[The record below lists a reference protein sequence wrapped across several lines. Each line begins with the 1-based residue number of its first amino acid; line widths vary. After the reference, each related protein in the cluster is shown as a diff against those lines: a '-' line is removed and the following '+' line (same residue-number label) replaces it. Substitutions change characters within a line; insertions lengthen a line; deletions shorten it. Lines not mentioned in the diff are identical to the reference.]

1 MIFRTSQ
8 KTLFING
15 GLIMAFG
22 ISENTTSYFINNK
35 IDLPRFQRKATWKD
49 VDNFKLCISVFK
61 GYPIGVV
68 IVNETGTRK
77 FLLDGRQRRNALI
90 TMYNNPVE
98 VYNWATKFIGI
109 KGNMPE
115 AEVRDRFSE
124 KISEYLQSEF
134 NKSTEDVV
142 ENNEVLED
150 DEELC
155 EGRTFDAEIQSVNMH
170 ALLDLI
176 LLVHTKYKGT
186 NKFAG
191 MFKFDKII
199 PIEDLEYSA
208 YASGEYFIDHAKLK
222 KFIKNRIDNDETE
235 RTDFI
240 NYLIKR
246 HKLNEKEIQKID
258 NYITSQWNYFEKC
271 FDTIRKTD
279 EIIINAR
286 IGLIRLIDA
295 SPLDAQN
302 IFSLVNGGGAPLTAE
317 ELLSARPFWNVEIA
331 NPTDEIR
338 SVARD
343 LYSFLGISV
352 PSNVV
357 RWDVCATLLSRIDKS
372 NLIFTKIDLNDSKT
386 TQSLFTKKLT
396 LGFKLLSAVCVGGIS
411 SNSVKDLENEKKAKI
426 DWDRDVESFI
436 KEFNI
441 AMDLLYDCEYF
452 KYLMSW
458 KQSIM
463 SLMGNSVA
471 LEFATLI
478 YKNWIELGKPTKGT
492 PKLKDF
498 QKNAVIL
505 CDRLL
510 YEYSSR
516 LWAGSADSR
525 LARDL
530 TVMNE
535 RFNVVSFEEWQ
546 NVIDNFASGNVSK
559 VDKGIIYH
567 YYCLKKMRPSF
578 DGEGANAI
586 YEVDHIYAQAQFNNV
601 TTIDSTLMESLGNKA
616 LLPKLEN
623 IAKSDKTLRE
633 LMGHDWLFSEIL
645 RVTGIKKED
654 VEKYSDIVNVQDLI
668 DYRITDYKKVFKDDR
683 VSLLNSSN
691 F

>member
-1 MIFRTSQ
+1 
-8 KTLFING
+8 
-15 GLIMAFG
+15 MAFG

-49 VDNFKLCISVFK
+49 IDNFKLCISVFK
-61 GYPIGVV
+61 GYPIGVI
-68 IVNETGTRK
+68 IVNETGTKK

-109 KGNMPE
+109 KGNTPE

-134 NKSTEDVV
+134 NKSTEDMD
-142 ENNEVLED
+142 ESNEALESD
-150 DEELC
+150 SNLV
-155 EGRTFDAEIQSVNMH
+155 EGRTFDAEIQSENMH

-186 NKFAG
+186 NRFAG

-199 PIEDLEYSA
+199 PIEDLEYSD
-208 YASGEYFIDHAKLK
+208 YANGEFFIDHTKLK
-222 KFIKNRIDNDETE
+222 KFIKNRIDNDEIDRTE
-235 RTDFI
+235 FI
-240 NYLIKR
+240 KYLIKR
-246 HKLNEKEIQKID
+246 HKLNEKDAKKID
-258 NYITSQWNYFEKC
+258 NYITSQWGYFEKC

-302 IFSLVNGGGAPLTAE
+302 IFSLVNGGGTPLTAE
-317 ELLSARPFWNVEIA
+317 ELLSARPFWNVEIQ

-338 SVARD
+338 MVARD
-343 LYSFLGISV
+343 LYSFLRIGV
-352 PSNVV
+352 PSNIV

-372 NLIFTKIDLNDSKT
+372 NLIFTKIDLLDSRT
-386 TQSLFTKKLT
+386 TQALFTKKLT
-396 LGFKLLSAVCVGGIS
+396 LGFKLLSAIYVGGIS
-411 SNSVKDLENEKKAKI
+411 SNSVKDLENERKAKI
-426 DWDRDVESFI
+426 AWNKDIETFI

-441 AMDLLYDCEYF
+441 VTDLLYDCEYF

-471 LEFATLI
+471 LEFATLV
-478 YKNWIELGKPTKGT
+478 YKNWIELEKPTKGN
-492 PKLKDF
+492 PKLREF

-510 YEYSSR
+510 FEYSSR

-530 TVMNE
+530 TVIKE
-535 RFNVVSFEEWQ
+535 RFKVVSFEEWE
-546 NVIDNFASGNVSK
+546 NVIDNFASGSVSK
-559 VDKGIIYH
+559 IDKGIIYH
-567 YYCLKKMRPSF
+567 YYCLRKIRPTF
-578 DGEGANAI
+578 DGDGANAK
-586 YEVDHIYAQAQFNNV
+586 YEIDHIYAQARFNNV
-601 TTIDSTLMESLGNKA
+601 TTIDPILMESLGNKA

-633 LMGHDWLFSEIL
+633 LMPYNWLFEEVL
-645 RVTGIKKED
+645 RMSGIKED
-654 VEKYSDIVNVQDLI
+654 DVDKYSDIVNVKDLI
-668 DYRITDYKKVFKDDR
+668 DARIADYKNVFNKDR
-683 VSLLNSSN
+683 ISLLNSSN

>member
-1 MIFRTSQ
+1 
-8 KTLFING
+8 
-15 GLIMAFG
+15 MAFG
-22 ISENTTSYFINNK
+22 ISENTTSYFVNNK

-49 VDNFKLCISVFK
+49 IDNFKLCISVFK

-68 IVNETGTRK
+68 IVNETGTKK

-98 VYNWATKFIGI
+98 VYNWAVKFIGI

-115 AEVRDRFSE
+115 AEIRDRFSE

-134 NKSTEDVV
+134 NKSTEDADELNEAL
-142 ENNEVLED
+142 END
-150 DEELC
+150 IGSS
-155 EGRTFDAEIQSVNMH
+155 EGRTFDAEIQSENMH

-186 NKFAG
+186 NRFAG

-208 YASGEYFIDHAKLK
+208 YSNGEYFIDHSKLK
-222 KFIKNRIDNDETE
+222 KFIKNRIDNDEINRE
-235 RTDFI
+235 DFI

-246 HKLNEKEIQKID
+246 HKLNDKDAKKID
-258 NYITSQWNYFEKC
+258 NYVTSQWEYFNKC

-302 IFSLVNGGGAPLTAE
+302 IFSLVNGGGTPLTAE
-317 ELLSARPFWNVEIA
+317 ELLSARPFWNVEVL

-338 SVARD
+338 SVSRD
-343 LYSFLGISV
+343 LYTFLGINV
-352 PSNVV
+352 PTNVV

-372 NLIFTKIDLNDSKT
+372 NLIFTKIDLKDSKT
-386 TQSLFTKKLT
+386 TQALFTKKLT
-396 LGFKLLSAVCVGGIS
+396 LGFKLLSAVYIGGINS
-411 SNSVKDLENEKKAKI
+411 GSVKDLENERKAKL
-426 DWDRDVESFI
+426 DWNNDVELFI
-436 KEFNI
+436 REFNI
-441 AMDLLYDCEYF
+441 AMDLLYECEYF

-471 LEFATLI
+471 LEFATLV
-478 YKNWIELGKPTKGT
+478 YKNWIGLSKPTKGN
-492 PKLKDF
+492 PKLKEF
-498 QKNAVIL
+498 QKNAIIL

-530 TVMNE
+530 TVINE
-535 RFNVVSFEEWQ
+535 RFKVVSFEDWEK
-546 NVIDNFASGNVSK
+546 VIDNFASGNVSK
-559 VDKGIIYH
+559 IDKGIIYH

-586 YEVDHIYAQAQFNNV
+586 YEVDHIYAQAQFDNV
-601 TTIDSTLMESLGNKA
+601 TTINPVLMESLGNKA

-623 IAKSDKTLRE
+623 IAKGAKTLRE
-633 LMGHDWLFSEIL
+633 LEHQDWLFGEIL
-645 RVTGIKKED
+645 RVTGIKSED
-654 VEKYSDIVNVQDLI
+654 VNKYSDIVNIQELI
-668 DYRITDYKKVFKDDR
+668 DARIDDYKKVFNNER
-683 VSLLNSSN
+683 ISLLNSSN

>member
-1 MIFRTSQ
+1 
-8 KTLFING
+8 
-15 GLIMAFG
+15 MAFG
-22 ISENTTSYFINNK
+22 ISENTTSYFLNNK
-35 IDLPRFQRKATWKD
+35 IDLPRFQRKATWDEK
-49 VDNFKLCISVFK
+49 DNFKLCISVFK
-61 GYPIGVV
+61 GYPIGVI
-68 IVNETGTRK
+68 IVNETGTKK

-90 TMYNNPVE
+90 TMYNNPVA
-98 VYNWATKFIGI
+98 VYSWATKFIGI

-115 AEVRDRFSE
+115 ADVRDRFSE

-134 NKSTEDVV
+134 NKSTEDAD
-142 ENNEVLED
+142 EIDARLNSDED
-150 DEELC
+150 FG
-155 EGRTFDAEIQSVNMH
+155 EGKTFNAETQSENMH
-170 ALLDLI
+170 ALLELI

-186 NKFAG
+186 NKFEG

-199 PIEDLEYSA
+199 PIEDLEYSD
-208 YASGEYFIDHAKLK
+208 YSNGEYYIDPTKLK
-222 KFIKNRIDNDETE
+222 RFIKNRIDNDEIE
-235 RTDFI
+235 QEEFI
-240 NYLIKR
+240 KYLIKR
-246 HKLNEKEIQKID
+246 HKLDDKAAQKLD
-258 NYITSQWNYFEKC
+258 NYVVSQWDYFEKC

-317 ELLSARPFWNVEIA
+317 ELLSARPFWNVEIN
-331 NPTDEIR
+331 NPSDEIR
-338 SVARD
+338 EAAKE
-343 LYSFLGISV
+343 LYKFLKISV

-372 NLIFTKIDLNDSKT
+372 NLIFTKIDLADSKT
-386 TQSLFTKKLT
+386 TQTLFTKKLT
-396 LGFKLLSAVCVGGIS
+396 LGFKLLSAIYVGGIS
-411 SNSVKDLENEKKAKI
+411 SSSVKDLENERKAKI
-426 DWDRDVESFI
+426 DWNRDVEVAI

-478 YKNWIELGKPTKGT
+478 YKDWIDLGKPIKGN
-492 PKLKDF
+492 PKLKEF
-498 QKNAVIL
+498 QKHAVVL

-525 LARDL
+525 LAKDL
-530 TVMNE
+530 TNMKE
-535 RFNVVSFEEWQ
+535 RFTVVPVSEWEG
-546 NVIDNFASGNVSK
+546 VIDKFATGNTAK
-559 VDKGIIYH
+559 VEKGIIYH

-578 DGEGANAI
+578 DGEGANAT
-586 YEVDHIYAQAQFNNV
+586 YEIDHIYAQAQFNNV
-601 TTIDSTLMESLGNKA
+601 TTIDPTLMESLGNKA
-616 LLPKLEN
+616 LLPKLDN
-623 IAKSDKTLRE
+623 VAKSNKKLSE
-633 LMGHDWLFSEIL
+633 LQHYDWLFGEIL
-645 RVTGIKKED
+645 RVTGIKRDD
-654 VEKYSDIVNVQDLI
+654 VDKYSDITNVQTLI
-668 DYRITDYKKVFKDDR
+668 NERISDYKRVFSVDR
-683 VSLLNSSN
+683 ISMLNNSN

>member
-1 MIFRTSQ
+1 
-8 KTLFING
+8 
-15 GLIMAFG
+15 MAFG

-49 VDNFKLCISVFK
+49 IDNFKLCISVFK

-68 IVNETGTRK
+68 IVNETGIKK

-90 TMYNNPVE
+90 TMYQNPVE
-98 VYNWATKFIGI
+98 VYKWAQRFIGI
-109 KGNMPE
+109 KANMPVD
-115 AEVRDRFSE
+115 EVRDRFSE

-134 NKSTEDVV
+134 NKSTEDAA
-142 ENNEVLED
+142 EIDALIESED
-150 DEELC
+150 STS
-155 EGRTFDAEIQSVNMH
+155 EGRTFDAEIQSENMH

-176 LLVHTKYKGT
+176 LLVHSKYGGS
-186 NKFAG
+186 NRFEG
-191 MFKFDKII
+191 IFKFSKII
-199 PIEDLEYSA
+199 DIDDLEYST
-208 YASGEYFIDHAKLK
+208 YSNGEYVIDPVKLK
-222 KFIKNRIDNDETE
+222 KFIKSRIDEDETE
-235 RTDFI
+235 KTDFT

-246 HKLNEKEIQKID
+246 HKLDEKNTKKLD
-258 NYITSQWNYFEKC
+258 NFITDHWEYFEKC

-317 ELLSARPFWNVEIA
+317 ELLSARPFWNMEIS
-331 NPTDEIR
+331 NPTDEIKAA
-338 SVARD
+338 ARE
-343 LYSFLGISV
+343 LYNFLGISV
-352 PSNVV
+352 PNNVV
-357 RWDVCATLLSRIDKS
+357 RWDVCATLLSRIDKA
-372 NLIFTKIDLNDSKT
+372 NLIFTKIDLTDSKT
-386 TQSLFTKKLT
+386 TQSLFTRKLT
-396 LGFKLLSAVCVGGIS
+396 LGFKLLSAVYVGGIS
-411 SNSVKDLENEKKAKI
+411 SNSVKDLENERKAKL
-426 DWDRDVESFI
+426 DWNKDVETFI
-436 KEFNI
+436 RDFNI
-441 AMDLLYDCEYF
+441 VMDLLYDCEYF
-452 KYLMSW
+452 KYLLSW

-471 LEFATLI
+471 LEFSTLI
-478 YKNWIELGKPTKGT
+478 YKNWIELGRPTKNT
-492 PKLKDF
+492 PPKLKEF

-530 TVMNE
+530 LSMKE
-535 RFNVVSFEEWQ
+535 RFSVVSFAEWESI
-546 NVIDNFASGNVSK
+546 IDKFASGTNSN

-578 DGEGANAI
+578 DGEGSSAV
-586 YEVDHIYAQAQFNNV
+586 YEVDHIYAQAQFNSV
-601 TTIDSTLMESLGNKA
+601 TTIDATLMESLGNKA

-623 IAKSDKTLRE
+623 IAKSDKTLKE
-633 LMGHDWLFSEIL
+633 LRPYDWLFSEIL
-645 RVTGIKKED
+645 RVTNIKEED
-654 VEKYSDIVNVQDLI
+654 VDKYSDIVNVKSLI
-668 DYRITDYKKVFKDDR
+668 DERIADYKKVFSGDR
-683 VSLLNSSN
+683 VSMLNSAK

>member
-1 MIFRTSQ
+1 
-8 KTLFING
+8 
-15 GLIMAFG
+15 MAFG

-49 VDNFKLCISVFK
+49 IDNFKLCISVFK
-61 GYPIGVV
+61 GYPIGVI
-68 IVNETGTRK
+68 IVNETGTKK

-98 VYNWATKFIGI
+98 VYNWATRFIGI

-134 NKSTEDVV
+134 NKSTEDADEINDHL
-142 ENNEVLED
+142 ENDND
-150 DEELC
+150 SG
-155 EGRTFDAEIQSVNMH
+155 EGRTFDAEIQSENMH
-170 ALLDLI
+170 ALLELI

-186 NKFAG
+186 NRFAG

-208 YASGEYFIDHAKLK
+208 YANGEYYIEPTKLK

-235 RTDFI
+235 KTEFI

-246 HKLNEKEIQKID
+246 HKLNDKDAKKID
-258 NYITSQWNYFEKC
+258 YYVTSQWEYFEKC
-271 FDTIRKTD
+271 FETIRKTD

-317 ELLSARPFWNVEIA
+317 ELLSARPFWNMEVL
-331 NPTDEIR
+331 NPTDEIK
-338 SVARD
+338 SVAKD
-343 LYSFLGISV
+343 LYTFLGISV

-372 NLIFTKIDLNDSKT
+372 NLIFTKIDLSDSKT
-386 TQSLFTKKLT
+386 TQTLFTKKLT
-396 LGFKLLSAVCVGGIS
+396 LGFKLLSAVYVGGIS
-411 SNSVKDLENEKKAKI
+411 SNSVKDLENERKAKI
-426 DWDRDVESFI
+426 DWNRDVESFI

-478 YKNWIELGKPTKGT
+478 YKNWVDLGKPTKGN
-492 PKLKDF
+492 PKLKEY

-530 TVMNE
+530 TISKE
-535 RFNVVSFEEWQ
+535 RFSVVSFEDWES
-546 NVIDNFASGNVSK
+546 VIDNFASGNAAK

-567 YYCLKKMRPSF
+567 YYCLKKMRPLF

-586 YEVDHIYAQAQFNNV
+586 YEIDHIYAQAQFNNV
-601 TTIDSTLMESLGNKA
+601 TTIDPTLMESLGNKA

-623 IAKSDKTLRE
+623 IAKSDKTLIE
-633 LMGHDWLFSEIL
+633 LKSHDWLFGEIL
-645 RVTGIKKED
+645 RVTGIKSED
-654 VEKYSDIVNVQDLI
+654 VQKYSDIVNVQELI
-668 DYRITDYKKVFKDDR
+668 DTRIADYKSVFGNER
-683 VSLLNSSN
+683 ISLLNSST

>member
-1 MIFRTSQ
+1 
-8 KTLFING
+8 
-15 GLIMAFG
+15 MAFG

-49 VDNFKLCISVFK
+49 TDNFKLCISVFK
-61 GYPIGVV
+61 GYPIGVI
-68 IVNETGTRK
+68 IVNEMGTKK

-98 VYNWATKFIGI
+98 VYRWATKFIGI
-109 KGNMPE
+109 KANM
-115 AEVRDRFSE
+115 AEEEVKDRFSE
-124 KISEYLQSEF
+124 KISDYLQSEF
-134 NKSTEDVV
+134 NKSTEDSSDVDAMPDTV
-142 ENNEVLED
+142 D
-150 DEELC
+150 GS
-155 EGRTFDAEIQSVNMH
+155 EGRSFDAEIQTVNMH

-176 LLVHTKYKGT
+176 LLVHTKYAGT
-186 NKFAG
+186 NRFEG
-191 MFKFDKII
+191 MFKFSKII
-199 PIEDLEYSA
+199 PIEDLEYSTIVN
-208 YASGEYFIDHAKLK
+208 GECIIDPSKLK

-235 RTDFI
+235 KIDFI

-246 HKLNEKEIQKID
+246 HKLSAKDASKID
-258 NYITSQWNYFEKC
+258 NYVTSQWDYFERC
-271 FDTIRKTD
+271 FETIRKTD

-317 ELLSARPFWNVEIA
+317 ELLSARPFWNAEIH
-331 NPTDEIR
+331 NPSDEIR
-338 SVARD
+338 TTAKD
-343 LYSFLGISV
+343 LYKFLGISV

-357 RWDVCATLLSRIDKS
+357 RWDVCATLLSRMDKS
-372 NLIFTKIDLNDSKT
+372 NLIFTKIDFNDPKT
-386 TQSLFTKKLT
+386 TQSMFTKKLT
-396 LGFKLLSAVCVGGIS
+396 LGFKLMSALYVGGIS

-426 DWDRDVESFI
+426 DWDRDVETLVRN
-436 KEFNI
+436 FNT
-441 AMDLLYDCEYF
+441 AMDLLYDCDYF

-458 KQSIM
+458 NQSIM

-478 YKNWIELGKPTKGT
+478 YKNWLSLDKPLKGNV
-492 PKLKDF
+492 KLKEF

-510 YEYSSR
+510 YEYSMR

-525 LARDL
+525 FARDL
-530 TVMNE
+530 AAIGD
-535 RFNVVSFEEWQ
+535 RFKVVPYSEWET
-546 NVIDNFASGNVSK
+546 VIDSFAKGNNSK

-567 YYCLKKMRPSF
+567 YYCLKKIRPSY
-578 DGEGANAI
+578 DGAGSGAV
-586 YEVDHIYAQAQFNNV
+586 YEIDHIYAQAQFNNV

-623 IAKSDKTLRE
+623 IAKSDKSLAE
-633 LMGHDWLFSEIL
+633 LKSHDWLYSEVK
-645 RVTGIKKED
+645 RVTGIKEED
-654 VEKYSDIVNVQDLI
+654 VEKYSNIVNIQDLI
-668 DYRITDYKKVFKDDR
+668 NERIADYKHVFSTDR
-683 VSLLNSSN
+683 TTLLNSAN

>member
-1 MIFRTSQ
+1 MP
-8 KTLFING
+8 
-15 GLIMAFG
+15 FG
-22 ISENTTSYFINNK
+22 ISENTTSYFVNNK
-35 IDLPRFQRKATWKD
+35 IELPRFQRKATWRD
-49 VDNFKLCISVFK
+49 IDNFKLCISVFK
-61 GYPIGVV
+61 GYPIGVI
-68 IVNETGTRK
+68 IVNETGVKK

-98 VYNWATKFIGI
+98 VYTWATKFIGI
-109 KGNMPE
+109 KGNMSE
-115 AEVRDRFSE
+115 EEVRDRFSE

-134 NKSTEDVV
+134 NKSTEDA
-142 ENNEVLED
+142 D
-150 DEELC
+150 DVDAHLASDDAS
-155 EGRTFDAEIQSVNMH
+155 EGRTFDAEIQSENMH

-186 NKFAG
+186 NRFAG
-191 MFKFDKII
+191 MFKFDKMI

-208 YASGEYFIDHAKLK
+208 YANGEYFIDHAKLK

-235 RTDFI
+235 QTEFI

-246 HKLNEKEIQKID
+246 HKLNEKDAQKID
-258 NYITSQWNYFEKC
+258 NYITSQWEYFEKC

-317 ELLSARPFWNVEIA
+317 ELLSARPFWNMEIM

-338 SVARD
+338 SVAKD
-343 LYSFLGISV
+343 LYTFLGITV

-372 NLIFTKIDLNDSKT
+372 NLVFTKIDLLDPKT
-386 TQSLFTKKLT
+386 TQALFTKKLT
-396 LGFKLLSAVCVGGIS
+396 LGFKLLSAIYVGGIS
-411 SNSVKDLENEKKAKI
+411 SNSVKDLENERKAKI
-426 DWDRDVESFI
+426 DWNRDVEAFI
-436 KEFNI
+436 KDFNI
-441 AMDLLYDCEYF
+441 AMDLLYDCDYF

-471 LEFATLI
+471 LEFATLV
-478 YKNWIELGKPTKGT
+478 YKNWISLGKPTKGN
-492 PKLKDF
+492 PKLKEF
-498 QKNAVIL
+498 QKDAVVL

-510 YEYSSR
+510 YEYSCR

-530 TVMNE
+530 TAIKE
-535 RFNVVSFEEWQ
+535 RFNVVSFDEWES
-546 NVIDNFASGNVSK
+546 VIDNFASGNVSK

-578 DGEGANAI
+578 DGEGANAT
-586 YEVDHIYAQAQFNNV
+586 YEIDHIYAQAQFNNV
-601 TTIDSTLMESLGNKA
+601 TTIDPTLMESLGNKA

-623 IAKSDKTLRE
+623 IAKSDKSLAELRPHE
-633 LMGHDWLFSEIL
+633 WLFSEVL
-645 RVTGIKKED
+645 RVTGVKDAD
-654 VEKYSDIVNVQDLI
+654 VDKYSDIVNIQALI
-668 DYRITDYKKVFKDDR
+668 DERITDYKSVFKN
-683 VSLLNSSN
+683 VG
-691 F
+691 

>member
-1 MIFRTSQ
+1 
-8 KTLFING
+8 
-15 GLIMAFG
+15 MAFG

-49 VDNFKLCISVFK
+49 IDNFKLCISVFK
-61 GYPIGVV
+61 GYPIGVI
-68 IVNETGTRK
+68 IVNETGSKK

-109 KGNMPE
+109 KGNMSE

-134 NKSTEDVV
+134 NKSTEEVTD
-142 ENNEVLED
+142 NNDYSED
-150 DEELC
+150 YDSTS
-155 EGRTFDAEIQSVNMH
+155 EGRTFDAELQSENMH

-176 LLVHTKYKGT
+176 LMVHTKYKGS
-186 NKFAG
+186 NRFAG

-199 PIEDLEYSA
+199 PIEDLEYST
-208 YASGEYFIDHAKLK
+208 YSKGEYSIDHVKLK
-222 KFIKNRIDNDETE
+222 KFIKNRIDNDEIE
-235 RTDFI
+235 KNEFL

-246 HKLNEKEIQKID
+246 HKLSEKDAKKMD
-258 NYITSQWNYFEKC
+258 NYITMQWDFFEKC
-271 FDTIRKTD
+271 FESIRKTD

-317 ELLSARPFWNVEIA
+317 ELLSARPFWNMQIMS
-331 NPTDEIR
+331 PTDEIKD
-338 SVARD
+338 AAKE

-352 PSNVV
+352 PADVV

-372 NLIFTKIDLNDSKT
+372 NLIFTKIDLKDPKT
-386 TQSLFTKKLT
+386 SQSLFTRKLT
-396 LGFKLLSAVCVGGIS
+396 LGFKLLSAIYVGGIS
-411 SNSVKDLENEKKAKI
+411 SNSVKDLENERKNRI
-426 DWDRDVESFI
+426 NWNTDVEKFV
-436 KEFNI
+436 KDFNI

-471 LEFATLI
+471 LEFATLT
-478 YKNWIELGKPTKGT
+478 YQNWNVLGKPTKGN
-492 PKLKDF
+492 PKLKEF

-510 YEYSSR
+510 YEYSRR

-530 TVMNE
+530 TTSKE
-535 RFNVVSFEEWQ
+535 RYSVVSYEDWEQ
-546 NVIDNFASGNVSK
+546 IIDEFANGTSAK

-567 YYCLKKMRPSF
+567 YYCLKKIRPSY
-578 DGEGANAI
+578 DGEGASAT

-601 TTIDSTLMESLGNKA
+601 TTIDPILMESLGNKA

-623 IAKSDKTLRE
+623 IAKSDKPLKE
-633 LMGHDWLFSEIL
+633 LVSSEWLFGEIL
-645 RVTGIKKED
+645 RVTGIDRED
-654 VEKYSDIVNVQDLI
+654 VDKYSDIVNINSLI
-668 DYRITDYKKVFKDDR
+668 DERITDYKKVFKENR
-683 VSLLNSSN
+683 LTLLNSSN

>member
-1 MIFRTSQ
+1 
-8 KTLFING
+8 
-15 GLIMAFG
+15 MAFG
-22 ISENTTSYFINNK
+22 ISENTTSYFLNNK

-49 VDNFKLCISVFK
+49 IDNFKLSISVFK

-68 IVNETGTRK
+68 IVNETGTKK

-90 TMYNNPVE
+90 TMYQNPVD
-98 VYNWATKFIGI
+98 VYRWAQRFIGI
-109 KGNMPE
+109 KANMPE
-115 AEVRDRFSE
+115 DEVRDRFSE

-134 NKSTEDVV
+134 NKSTEDAADIDALI
-142 ENNEVLED
+142 ENNDEV
-150 DEELC
+150 C
-155 EGRTFDAEIQSVNMH
+155 EGRTFDAETQSENMH

-176 LLVHTKYKGT
+176 LLVHSKYGGS
-186 NKFAG
+186 NRFEG
-191 MFKFDKII
+191 MFKFSKII
-199 PIEDLEYSA
+199 DISELEYSV
-208 YASGEYFIDHAKLK
+208 YSNGEYIIDPIKLK
-222 KFIKNRIDNDETE
+222 KFIKNRIDEDETE
-235 RTDFI
+235 KTNFT

-246 HKLNEKEIQKID
+246 YRLDDKNIKKLD
-258 NYITSQWNYFEKC
+258 NFITDHWAYFEKC
-271 FDTIRKTD
+271 FNTIRKTD

-317 ELLSARPFWNVEIA
+317 ELLSARPFWNMEIS
-331 NPTDEIR
+331 NPSDEIR
-338 SVARD
+338 GSAQE
-343 LYSFLGISV
+343 LYNFLGISV
-352 PSNVV
+352 PNNVV

-372 NLIFTKIDLNDSKT
+372 NLVFTKIDLTDKNT
-386 TQSLFTKKLT
+386 TQSLFTRKLT
-396 LGFKLLSAVCVGGIS
+396 LGFKLLSAIYIGGIS
-411 SNSVKDLENEKKAKI
+411 SNSVKDLENERKARL
-426 DWDRDVESFI
+426 DWNKDVEAFI
-436 KEFNI
+436 REFNI

-452 KYLMSW
+452 KFMMSW

-471 LEFATLI
+471 LEFSALV
-478 YKNWIELGKPTKGT
+478 YKNWIELGKPTKNNQV
-492 PKLKDF
+492 KMREF

-530 TVMNE
+530 QNVND
-535 RFNVVSFEEWQ
+535 RFVAVSFEEWEK
-546 NVIDNFASGNVSK
+546 VIDAFASGSNSN

-578 DGEGANAI
+578 DGEGASAV
-586 YEVDHIYAQAQFNNV
+586 YEIDHIYAQAQFNNV
-601 TTIDSTLMESLGNKA
+601 ITIDEKLMESLGNKA

-623 IAKSDKTLRE
+623 IAKSDKSLDQLRPYT
-633 LMGHDWLFSEIL
+633 WLFSEVL
-645 RVTGIKKED
+645 RVTGIKEAD
-654 VEKYSDIVNVQDLI
+654 ATKYSDITNIQELI
-668 DYRITDYKKVFKDDR
+668 NERIADYKKVFSVDR
-683 VSLLNSSN
+683 VSMLNSSK